1 MEKLGEYAESVGLKI
16 RNCVLILIGGG
27 WVLFCHFIIY
37 NELHNLHAS
46 FMMSF

>member
-1 MEKLGEYAESVGLKI
+1 
-16 RNCVLILIGGG
+16 LIGGG

-46 FMMSF
+46 FMMSFWINGHCHCYWNGRS